1 MERETKENVRK
12 KNQTSQIAPSV
23 SEGPQTKGFRRRM
36 IAIAIVVAII
46 LLVFIVR
53 LVQFQL
59 INGSEYAEQAAR
71 SSVESTISSRESL
84 SSG

>member
-1 MERETKENVRK
+1 MERETKENVRR
-12 KNQTSQIAPSV
+12 KNQTSQIEPSA
-23 SEGPQTKGFRRRM
+23 SGAPQTKGFRRRM

-46 LLVFIVR
+46 LLVFLVR

-71 SSVESTISSRESL
+71 SSVESTVSSGESL
-84 SSG
+84 NNG